1 MARKQN
7 AESAPRSRNWG
18 AVFRHVTV
26 AAGILALAV
35 LGLYVYYRVDQFL
48 ATDPRFRLK
57 DTAESGQDSGIR
69 IEGVAHA
76 SRARV
81 LAVFAADTGRSVY
94 LVPLRERRLQL
105 LGIDWVG
112 EASVSRLWPDRLIVR
127 IKERAPVAFVQLP
140 AGEREAVHRAALIDA
155 DGVILEQPERATF
168 ELPVLSGIRRSQ
180 NRAVRAARVQS
191 AMRLVQ
197 DIGGLAA
204 EVSEIDVSDTDNL
217 KVVQQIGGEAV
228 VLWLGDRNFLSRL
241 QNFRGHYEEI
251 RRRLAQAKA
260 FDLRLDDRITAMGA
274 GSGS

>member
-7 AESAPRSRNWG
+7 AESVPRSRNWG

-81 LAVFAADTGRSVY
+81 LAMFAADTGRSVY

-127 IKERAPVAFVQLP
+127 IKERTPVAFVQLP
-140 AGEREAVHRAALIDA
+140 AGERGAVHRAALIDA

-180 NRAVRAARVQS
+180 SRAVRAARVQS

>member
-7 AESAPRSRNWG
+7 AESEPRGRNWG

-57 DTAESGQDSGIR
+57 DAVETGADAGIR
-69 IEGVAHA
+69 IEGLAHA
-76 SRARV
+76 SHARV
-81 LAVFAADTGRSVY
+81 LALFAADAGRSVY

-105 LGIDWVG
+105 LGVDWVR
-112 EASVSRLWPDRLIVR
+112 EASVSRVWPDRLDVR
-127 IKERAPVAFVQLP
+127 IKERTPVAFAQLP
-140 AGEREAVHRAALIDA
+140 DGEGAAHRAALIDA

-168 ELPVLSGIRRSQ
+168 DLPVLAGIRREQS
-180 NRAVRAARVQS
+180 RGMRAARVRS
-191 AMRLVQ
+191 AMQLVR

-204 EVSEIDVSDTDNL
+204 EISEIDVSEPDNL
-217 KVVQQIGGEAV
+217 KVVQQIEGEAV
-228 VLWLGDRNFLSRL
+228 VLWLGNRNFLSRL
-241 QNFRGHYEEI
+241 QNFLGHYAEI
-251 RRRLAQAKA
+251 RRRLAQARA